1 MKKELVLT
9 TNNSGTRNISE
20 IISSIKE
27 HALRPIV
34 ILSKYYTKLMG
45 EKISTRQSLLLL
57 NAQVAAV
64 FIIFPLSYSIILRI
78 LFIIWFATSVIQCK
92 KGGL

>member
-9 TNNSGTRNISE
+9 TNNSATRNISE
-20 IISSIKE
+20 VISSIKGY
-27 HALRPIV
+27 AIRPIAS
-34 ILSKYYTKLMG
+34 LSKYYTKLMG
-45 EKISTRQSLLLL
+45 EEISTRQTLLLI

-64 FIIFPLSYSIILRI
+64 FAIFPLSYSIILRV